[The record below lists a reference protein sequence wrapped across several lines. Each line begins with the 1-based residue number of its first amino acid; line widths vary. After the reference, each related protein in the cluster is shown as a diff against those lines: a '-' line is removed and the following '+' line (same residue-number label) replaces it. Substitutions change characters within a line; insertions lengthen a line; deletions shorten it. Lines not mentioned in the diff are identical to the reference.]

1 MVKNKV
7 YKIFALIIGI
17 LSLIAFIF
25 GMAKI
30 GCYSSIRELYNEDY
44 FLIQG
49 YCTTFVLNIITCIL
63 LLFYNKNKILKI
75 ISLIAI
81 FLNIVANCFSFIFFI
96 NESITMFNHTIVFFD
111 KFSFVFES
119 FIYLIM
125 TIILLI
131 LFIFLI
137 VEIIK
142 THRNRPVKP

>member
-1 MVKNKV
+1 MINNKI
-7 YKIFALIIGI
+7 YKIFALIIG
-17 LSLIAFIF
+17 LSALIAFIF

-30 GCYSSIRELYNEDY
+30 GYYSSIRELYKEDY

-49 YCTTFVLNIITCIL
+49 YCTTFILNIITCIL
-63 LLFYNKNKILKI
+63 FIFYNKNKILKI

-119 FIYLIM
+119 LIYLII
-125 TIILLI
+125 TLSLFVLFLYLII
-131 LFIFLI
+131 
-137 VEIIK
+137 EIINK
-142 THRNRPVKP
+142 DIVI